1 MTTMH
6 RLGCGVAALSVLI
19 GCRSAAL
26 VERPPQ
32 QLPPPSQ
39 QPPSQQQ
46 SRAQQPSQ
54 PPLTLPNQP
63 DSVKFAVIGDTG
75 TGDSNQYR
83 LAAKLAEFRK
93 LFPFEFVAM
102 LGDNTYGGETA
113 KDFELRFE
121 TPYKALLDAN
131 VKFYAALGNHD
142 TPNQRFYKPFNM
154 GGQRFYSFKPRNG
167 VRFFALD
174 STYLSPEQLQ
184 WLEKELAASG
194 SEWKIAYFHH
204 PLYSSG
210 GRHGS
215 DRALRDQLEPLFVK
229 HGMDVVLQGHDHF
242 YERIKPQQ
250 GINYFVVGG
259 SAKLRRGDIEPGQLT
274 AKGFDTGYSFMVA
287 EIAGDEM
294 HLQVVSDQGKTV
306 DSAVIRRRPAART
319 TQ

>member
-1 MTTMH
+1 MTSI
-6 RLGCGVAALSVLI
+6 RQLPCWIAALSVLA
-19 GCRSAAL
+19 GCSSTAL

-32 QLPPPSQ
+32 QQPPAPQ
-39 QPPSQQQ
+39 QPQ
-46 SRAQQPSQ
+46 RQQPQPQ
-54 PPLTLPNQP
+54 PPAAVLTLPNMP

-75 TGDSNQYR
+75 TGDANQYR

-93 LFPFEFVAM
+93 LFPYEFVAM

-121 TPYKALLDAN
+121 TPYKPLLDAK

-154 GGQRFYSFKPRNG
+154 GGQRFYSFKPKNG
-167 VRFFALD
+167 VRFFSLD
-174 STYLSPEQLQ
+174 STYMSPEQLQ
-184 WLEKELAASG
+184 WLEKELAGSN

-215 DRALRDQLEPLFVK
+215 DRALRDQLEPIFVK

-250 GINYFVVGG
+250 GVNYFVVGG

-274 AKGFDTGYSFMVA
+274 AKGFDTGYSFMMV

-294 HLQVVSDQGKTV
+294 HFQVVSDLGKTV
-306 DSAVIRRRPAART
+306 DSGVIRRRPAART

>member
-1 MTTMH
+1 MTSI
-6 RLGCGVAALSVLI
+6 RQLPCWIAALSVLA
-19 GCRSAAL
+19 GCSSTAL

-32 QLPPPSQ
+32 QQPPAPQQPQRQQ
-39 QPPSQQQ
+39 QPP
-46 SRAQQPSQ
+46 AAA
-54 PPLTLPNQP
+54 LTLPNRP

-75 TGDSNQYR
+75 TGDANQYR

-93 LFPFEFVAM
+93 LFPYEFVAM

-121 TPYKALLDAN
+121 TPYKPLLDAK

-154 GGQRFYSFKPRNG
+154 GGERFYSYKPKNG

-174 STYLSPEQLQ
+174 STYMSPEQLQ

-215 DRALRDQLEPLFVK
+215 DRALRDQLEPIFVK

-242 YERIKPQQ
+242 YERIKPQK
-250 GINYFVVGG
+250 GIHYYVVGG
-259 SAKLRRGDIEPGQLT
+259 SAKLRRGDIEVSPLT
-274 AKGFDTGYSFMVA
+274 AKGFDTGYSFMAV

-294 HLQVVSDQGKTV
+294 HFQVVSDLGKTI
-306 DSAVIRRRPAART
+306 DSGVIRRRAVAT
-319 TQ
+319 TK